1 MKIENKKKTYSL
13 RLNPMWVDRLRE
25 MLTSSSD
32 DDNLSAWVR
41 RQIKSTVKNA
51 MDAARLRNKR
61 SKPDENDNSD
71 R

>member
-51 MDAARLRNKR
+51 MDAARLRNKK
-61 SKPDENDNSD
+61 SGSNGNSSD
-71 R
+71 S